1 MKIIER
7 IFQFFEYQSIKPSV
21 SEKEL
26 GIGNGTFG
34 KALSRSGGIG
44 SEIIEKFVEKYNIN
58 PDWLITGNGEMLVS
72 ENKNNQESM
81 DCNKCAIKNDVI
93 RYQRDLERYQ
103 KEIEYLNKQLNDLRN
118 PETIESKLKSA
129 S

>member
-58 PDWLITGNGEMLVS
+58 PDWLITGNGEMLNS
-72 ENKNNQESM
+72 NIPNNM
-81 DCNKCAIKNDVI
+81 DCNKCTFRNDVI
-93 RYQRDLERYQ
+93 RYQRDLVRYQ
-103 KEIEYLNKQLNDLRN
+103 KEIEYLNKQLDVLRH
-118 PETIESKLKSA
+118 PETPESKLKNA